1 MSDSSLACRV
11 QGSTDAM
18 DCSPPG
24 SSVHR
29 ILQARTVERVA
40 VSFCRRSFKPRD
52 RTQVSCTAGGFSA
65 QILRPSEP
73 PGKPRTLL
81 HFPSSIPAIWPAL
94 RILFPTVTTFHSHL
108 ISGWSTIFFAITQMT
123 PLISNFIHSHQQVQP
138 PPLTFMLFV
147 PNGASSIFPISASLR
162 FSHSW
167 LLSPFQL
174 TFCGQ
179 TLQLCSHAQPR
190 TSRLLWPTLEPA
202 QSTTTPAHFQS
213 PFSVLDF
220 RLQWRL
226 SQAFV
231 DLTLALCNLGSNP

>member
-1 MSDSSLACRV
+1 MPWTVARQAPLSIGFSRQEQWSVLLFPSVGDLSSPGIEPR
-11 QGSTDAM
+11 
-18 DCSPPG
+18 SPA
-24 SSVHR
+24 
-29 ILQARTVERVA
+29 LQADSLLRF
-40 VSFCRRSFKPRD
+40 SGHLSHSKPRG
-52 RTQVSCTAGGFSA
+52 S
-65 QILRPSEP
+65 
-73 PGKPRTLL
+73 KPWTSL

-123 PLISNFIHSHQQVQP
+123 PLISNFIHSHQPVQP